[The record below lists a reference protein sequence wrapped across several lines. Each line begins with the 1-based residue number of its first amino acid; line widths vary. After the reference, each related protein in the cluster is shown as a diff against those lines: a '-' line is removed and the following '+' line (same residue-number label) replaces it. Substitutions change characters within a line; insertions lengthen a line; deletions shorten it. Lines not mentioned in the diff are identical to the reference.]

1 MRKTLIPLISF
12 AVLVG
17 TLSVQARGQRGGTA
31 QAPPADLVLTNGR
44 VVTVDDSRPEVQA
57 IAISRDRIQALGT
70 ADEIKPMIGPSTKVI
85 DLRGQLAIPGFI
97 ESHGHFTG
105 VGGAQLQ
112 LNLMNVDSWDKIV
125 AMVAEAVSHA
135 KPGQW
140 IYGRG
145 WHQEKWTSRPEPNVE
160 GFPTHA
166 SLDKVS
172 PNNPVLLVHAS
183 GHAAFANAKA
193 MELSNIRR
201 PTESPAGGEILRDKN
216 GDATGL
222 MRERAQGLIKRGAGE
237 PAPTPEENAARDR
250 KVLEL
255 AAQEVL
261 AKGIT
266 TFEDAGSPLATIDLM
281 KTMVDEGKLG
291 VRLWVM
297 VRQPNNIIGPKL
309 AQYKMIDHA
318 DGHLTV
324 RAIKRQ
330 IDGALGS
337 RGAWLLAPYADKPES
352 TGLATESV
360 QDIQE
365 TARLAMANGFQLCV
379 HAIGDR
385 ANRETLDI
393 FERAFKANPTKKD
406 LRWRVEHAQHLS
418 AQDIPRF
425 GKLGVIASMQTVHC
439 TSDAPY
445 VLERLGKA
453 RAEEGAYVW
462 QKLMKS
468 GATIANGTDAPVE
481 DVDPIP
487 NYYAAVSRK
496 LKDAT
501 VFFPDQRM
509 SRMEALKSYTING
522 AYAAFE
528 EGNRGSLKPGKYA
541 DITVLSKDILQIPED
556 QIPTAKVVYTIVGG
570 KVLYEKDAAGATAS
584 RR

>member
-1 MRKTLIPLISF
+1 MRKAAFSLTAF
-12 AVLVG
+12 ALLVAG
-17 TLSVQARGQRGGTA
+17 LSLQARAQRGGTA
-31 QAPPADLVLTNGR
+31 QMPPADLVLTNGR
-44 VVTVDDSRPEVQA
+44 IVTVDDQRPDAQA
-57 IAISRDRIQALGT
+57 MAVSRDRVEALGT
-70 ADEIKPMIGPSTKVI
+70 ADEIKRLIGPNTKVI

-183 GHAAFANAKA
+183 GHAAFANGKA
-193 MELSNIRR
+193 MELSGVKRS
-201 PTESPAGGEILRDKN
+201 TESPAGGEILRDKD

-237 PAPTPEENAARDR
+237 PVPTKEEQDARAR
-250 KVLEL
+250 KELEL
-255 AAQEVL
+255 AAKESL
-261 AKGIT
+261 SKGIT

-281 KTMVDEGKLG
+281 KKMVDEQALG
-291 VRLWVM
+291 IRLWVM
-297 VRQPNNIIGPKL
+297 VRQPNEIIGPKL
-309 AQYKMIDHA
+309 AGYKMIDYG

-337 RGAWLLAPYADKPES
+337 RGAWLLAPYSDKPDS
-352 TGLATESV
+352 SGLATEPV
-360 QDIQE
+360 ADIEQ
-365 TARLAMANGFQLCV
+365 TAKLAIASGFQLCV

-385 ANRETLDI
+385 GNREVLDI
-393 FERAFKANPTKKD
+393 FERTFKANPGKKD

-425 GKLGVIASMQTVHC
+425 GALGVIASMQGIHC

-445 VLERLGKA
+445 VLERLGAA
-453 RAEEGAYVW
+453 RAKEGAYVW

-468 GATIANGTDAPVE
+468 GALIANGTDAPVE

-487 NYYAAVSRK
+487 NYYASVSRK
-496 LKDAT
+496 LKDGS
-501 VFFPDQRM
+501 VFYPDQRM
-509 SRMEALKSYTING
+509 SRMEALESMTING

-541 DITVLSKDILQIPED
+541 DITVLSKDILTIAEDEIPA
-556 QIPTAKVVYTIVGG
+556 AKVTYTIVGG
-570 KVLYEKDAAGATAS
+570 KVLYSGSKP
-584 RR
+584 

>member
-1 MRKTLIPLISF
+1 MRKSALGLTVF
-12 AVLVG
+12 AVIVAG
-17 TLSVQARGQRGGTA
+17 LSAQAPRGGTA

-44 VVTVDDSRPEVQA
+44 IVTVEDAMPEAEA
-57 IAISRDRIQALGT
+57 IAVSGDRIEALGSA
-70 ADEIKPMIGPSTKVI
+70 ADITRLIGPSTKVI
-85 DLRGQLAIPGFI
+85 DLQGQLAIPGFI

-105 VGGAQLQ
+105 VGGAQLE

-145 WHQEKWTSRPEPNVE
+145 WHQEKWTSRPDPNVE
-160 GFPTHA
+160 GFPTHL

-193 MELSNIRR
+193 MELSAIKRS
-201 PTESPAGGEILRDKN
+201 TESPAGGDILRDKT

-237 PAPTPEENAARDR
+237 PPPTPEETAARDR
-250 KVLEL
+250 KVLAL
-255 AAQEVL
+255 AAQESL

-281 KTMVDEGKLG
+281 KKMVDEGALG
-291 VRLWVM
+291 IRLWVM
-297 VRQPNNIIGPKL
+297 VRQPNAVIGPKL
-309 AQYKMIDHA
+309 AAYKMIDYA
-318 DGHLTV
+318 GGHLTV
-324 RAIKRQ
+324 RAIKKQ

-337 RGAWLLAPYADKPES
+337 RGAWLLAPYADKPDS
-352 TGLATESV
+352 SGLETEKV
-360 QDIQE
+360 ADIEQ
-365 TARLAMANGFQLCV
+365 TAKLAMANGFQLCV

-393 FERAFKANPTKKD
+393 FERAFAANPSKKD

-425 GKLGVIASMQTVHC
+425 GKLGVIASMQGIHC

-445 VLERLGKA
+445 VLQRLGA
-453 RAEEGAYVW
+453 DRAKEGAYVW

-468 GATIANGTDAPVE
+468 GAVVANGTDAPVE

-487 NYYAAVSRK
+487 NYYASVSRK
-496 LKDAT
+496 LKDGS
-501 VFFPDQRM
+501 VFYADQRM

-528 EGNRGSLKPGKYA
+528 EGNRGSLKAGKYA
-541 DITVLSKDILQIPED
+541 DITVLSKDITKIPED
-556 QIPTAKVVYTIVGG
+556 EIPGAKVVYTIVGG
-570 KVLYEKDAAGATAS
+570 KVLYSAADKK
-584 RR
+584 